1 MIFAVPRSKAA
12 PDNGTSLIE
21 AIAIMSVWSLALLIT
36 SVSLSAVAQLLM
48 KAGMMND
55 AIQRSI
61 ASRDGI
67 LNIVIAVMSSPL
79 VLCGLASFGVSVTA
93 WLYVLSKI
101 HVSQAYPAMALGIAV
116 TALAGFF
123 LFGEP
128 INGMQLVGIAIIV
141 IGVALVAAS

>member
-1 MIFAVPRSKAA
+1 
-12 PDNGTSLIE
+12 
-21 AIAIMSVWSLALLIT
+21 MSVWSLALLIT

-61 ASRDGI
+61 ASGDGI

-123 LFGEP
+123 LFDEP
-128 INGMQLVGIAIIV
+128 INAMRVFGIAIIV
-141 IGVALVAAS
+141 IGVALVTAS